1 MCTLVLM
8 EMDRGTTISSVLR
21 VSVEAVLD
29 QLMEESAPVLRDRCR
44 HELLDPPRKSD
55 LVPDHSVNY
64 CRRAGLDDLGRS
76 AHALCLPQMGDTL
89 NRNAS
94 PTLDSPARFGPPI
107 ARRTKRPPGS
117 IIVPRHLCGRSKRR
131 PPRFTPA
138 SGGDL

>member
-29 QLMEESAPVLRDRCR
+29 QLMEESPPVLLDRCR

-64 CRRAGLDDLGRS
+64 CRRVGSDDLGRS

-94 PTLDSPARFGPPI
+94 PTLDSPARFGHLL
-107 ARRTKRPPGS
+107 PGGLS
-117 IIVPRHLCGRSKRR
+117 
-131 PPRFTPA
+131 
-138 SGGDL
+138 